1 MKTPNVLLIISIV
14 ALVTSCTKDEMVM
27 PQVELASASPFIYY
41 GDEMPGQI
49 SFEIKGIETI
59 SLNKSDA
66 SHINIADNSQALL
79 VEQDEIP
86 ATYTLSAPIP
96 AGFDSLRIY
105 VGSSHHE
112 FYATKV
118 TIKIGEKSF
127 EITDKDLSGTVRF
140 VKDTS
145 VTDTWNNPGGHSAEF
160 PINMDGVNL
169 VGGNN
174 YCNGHSY
181 TNLRFSGGL
190 SQHAGE
196 VISVTVTGT
205 ITQDDDVNI
214 GAFGGDASFIPLAGS
229 GAKIGY
235 HSNFGQKNR
244 LLYKWNNEKD
254 IATK

>member
-14 ALVTSCTKDEMVM
+14 ALVTSCTKDEIVM
-27 PQVELASASPFIYY
+27 PQVELTGTSPFIYY

-49 SFEIKGIETI
+49 SFEIRGIETI

-66 SHINIADNSQALL
+66 SHINIADNSQAVL
-79 VEQDEIP
+79 VEQGEMP

-105 VGSSHHE
+105 VGSSHHK

-118 TIKIGEKSF
+118 VIKIGKKSF
-127 EITDKDLSGTVRF
+127 EINDKDLSGTVRF

-145 VTDTWNNPGGHSAEF
+145 VTDTWNNPGGHSTEF

-181 TNLRFSGGL
+181 TNLWFDGGL

-205 ITQDDDVNI
+205 ITKDDDIKI
-214 GAFGGDASFIPLAGS
+214 GAFGGDASFIPLANS
-229 GAKIGY
+229 GAKTGY
-235 HSNFGQKNR
+235 NANFGQKNR
-244 LLYKWNNEKD
+244 LLYKWSEEEDN
-254 IATK
+254 ATK